1 MFVVGKTLGN
11 GMYVIRGCCNSGSF
25 FSITAERSTPIDVIY
40 IFVSYCCDQSDA
52 NGPEELSFSLGFHQT
67 PTCRPRRKQSRD
79 NRLSVIGTAAF
90 SPSCM
95 KSGVFMWKLTS
106 TYRPQLC
113 GVWCICLLFT
123 DAGTPLCL
131 VSFLAIRATRCRHG
145 WWRIHYP
152 STTQIH
158 YFIFCQF

>member
-1 MFVVGKTLGN
+1 MINGVFVVGKTLGN

-79 NRLSVIGTAAF
+79 NRLSVIGTGGIFTVMYEEWCVYVEANKHLS
-90 SPSCM
+90 SPTVR
-95 KSGVFMWKLTS
+95 GLV
-106 TYRPQLC
+106 Y
-113 GVWCICLLFT
+113 LFT
-123 DAGTPLCL
+123 
-131 VSFLAIRATRCRHG
+131 FYRCRHTAVPCFLSG
-145 WWRIHYP
+145 H
-152 STTQIH
+152 
-158 YFIFCQF
+158 